1 MRFIKLLAVAVIML
15 TVPFAMASDYRP
27 SGGSGGGGAGP
38 AGPSTL
44 VFVGSSQIPLS
55 GSTLVYIGAT
65 ASTAAAEAGIP
76 ITNSTTFTKVA
87 VDLSVGPGT
96 GKTWTITVMKD
107 NTPTS
112 ASSTITGNSTSVA
125 LTTNIPNF
133 AYGEKFS
140 LKVDPTQGTP
150 SSTIITFTAQA
161 VLN

>member
-1 MRFIKLLAVAVIML
+1 MKFAELLAVAVITL
-15 TVPFAMASDYRP
+15 TASSAMASDYRP
-27 SGGSGGGGAGP
+27 AGGTGSGSQGP

-55 GSTLVYIGAT
+55 GSSTVYIGAT

-87 VDLSVGPGT
+87 VDLSAGPGPN
-96 GKTWTITVMKD
+96 KSWTITVMND

-112 ASSTITGNSTSVA
+112 ASSTITGDSTSVA
-125 LTTNIPNF
+125 LTTNMPTF
-133 AYGEKFS
+133 ASGDAFS
-140 LKVDPTQGTP
+140 LKIEPTAGTP
-150 SSTIITFTAQA
+150 APTIINFTAQA

>member
-87 VDLSVGPGT
+87 VDLSVG
-96 GKTWTITVMKD
+96 ITVMKD